1 MGRNLTVH
9 LDDET
14 VYKAKVLAARR
25 ATSLSRLVA
34 GEIERLVDEDET
46 YQQEQQITLD
56 QLKQGFRLGGGR
68 SPIRSRSMNDDRA
81 FVNTNVL
88 VPSYDV
94 DAGQKHDTA
103 RSLLIDLWRSR
114 TGAVSTQVLQEF
126 YVTVT
131 RKLPE
136 SLARRTAARAVVD
149 TYRAWPVHR
158 PSVDDVITASE
169 LEERHQLSFWDALVI
184 VSDGQR
190 IGELVI
196 VNPFAP
202 PEAD

>member
-1 MGRNLTVH
+1 
-9 LDDET
+9 
-14 VYKAKVLAARR
+14 
-25 ATSLSRLVA
+25 
-34 GEIERLVDEDET
+34 
-46 YQQEQQITLD
+46 
-56 QLKQGFRLGGGR
+56 
-68 SPIRSRSMNDDRA
+68 MNDDRV
-81 FVNTNVL
+81 FVDTNVL
-88 VPSYDV
+88 VYSYDA

-103 RSLLIDLWRSR
+103 RSVLVDLWGSR

-131 RKLPE
+131 RKLPKP
-136 SLARRTAARAVVD
+136 LAKRAARDVID

-158 PSVDDVITASE
+158 PGVDDVIMASE

-184 VSDGQR
+184 VSAQRAGARTLLSEDLQGGRR

-202 PEAD
+202 SAAD